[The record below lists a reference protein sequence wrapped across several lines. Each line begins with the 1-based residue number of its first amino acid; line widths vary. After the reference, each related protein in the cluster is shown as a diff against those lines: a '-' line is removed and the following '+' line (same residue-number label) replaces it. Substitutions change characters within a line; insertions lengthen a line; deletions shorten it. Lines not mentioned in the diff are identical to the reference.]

1 MGSLPRDLD
10 VFLSTKFTH
19 LVIGGGTAGL
29 VVATR
34 LAENKDLVVGVLE
47 AGPADYHDPRIT
59 VPGRFCET
67 LDTDYDWQFATVP
80 QPGLNGRT
88 VPWARGKVLG
98 GSSALNIM
106 TWNRAS
112 KEDYD
117 AWEELGNHGWGWHG
131 LLPFFKKSET
141 LHEPTRKRQFSD
153 QAHFDL
159 KFHGSDGPLQ
169 TSYPNQY
176 GASHQHWH
184 QTLENVG
191 VNVNRS
197 HFSGS
202 NVGVWTTVTSVEP
215 EQRERSYSANAY
227 YQPNATKPNLVLL
240 AGATVQEL
248 LLEPTGDEWTVK
260 GARFTHEGEEH
271 TMGVQGEIIICAG
284 SVQSPQLLEL
294 SGIGNPK
301 VLQEAGIEVKVDNP
315 AVGENLQ
322 DHMMTLMVYEID
334 PSIPTLESLRSDPSA
349 AKAADH
355 EYQTSRT
362 GIRTTIP
369 SSVAYLPFSHYLDP
383 SYLSEIGT
391 SITPPPNTQTNAQ
404 AEIQARRFTH
414 DQNLGQIEFNFD
426 LSNYSP
432 FFRSEPGKRYATMLQ
447 MLQYPLSS
455 GSIHI
460 PPCPHR
466 GQRTRVENKPL
477 IDPHY
482 YAGSRGAIDLEMMAS
497 AQKFAHKIVSTKPLT
512 DIIVK
517 RAWPPPPAAAPC
529 SSSQDSHNSRHEN
542 DEEDFTEWV
551 RDNTTT
557 DWHPVG
563 TCAMGPRRK
572 GYVVDDRLR
581 VHGVRGLRVCDASI
595 MPLQISAHL
604 QATVYAIGEKGAQL
618 ILEDWEARL

>member
-1 MGSLPRDLD
+1 
-10 VFLSTKFTH
+10 
-19 LVIGGGTAGL
+19 
-29 VVATR
+29 
-34 LAENKDLVVGVLE
+34 
-47 AGPADYHDPRIT
+47 
-59 VPGRFCET
+59 
-67 LDTDYDWQFATVP
+67 
-80 QPGLNGRT
+80 
-88 VPWARGKVLG
+88 
-98 GSSALNIM
+98 
-106 TWNRAS
+106 
-112 KEDYD
+112 
-117 AWEELGNHGWGWHG
+117 
-131 LLPFFKKSET
+131 
-141 LHEPTRKRQFSD
+141 
-153 QAHFDL
+153 
-159 KFHGSDGPLQ
+159 
-169 TSYPNQY
+169 
-176 GASHQHWH
+176 
-184 QTLENVG
+184 
-191 VNVNRS
+191 
-197 HFSGS
+197 
-202 NVGVWTTVTSVEP
+202 
-215 EQRERSYSANAY
+215 
-227 YQPNATKPNLVLL
+227 
-240 AGATVQEL
+240 
-248 LLEPTGDEWTVK
+248 
-260 GARFTHEGEEH
+260 
-271 TMGVQGEIIICAG
+271 
-284 SVQSPQLLEL
+284 
-294 SGIGNPK
+294 
-301 VLQEAGIEVKVDNP
+301 
-315 AVGENLQ
+315 
-322 DHMMTLMVYEID
+322 MVYEID